1 MLIKVHL
8 QKNNTVIITAPDGSV
23 YPHRLNLDAT
33 KEDKAKMFEAMG
45 LDLMMILNDPD
56 QPKAEIVVDPSMAH
70 TPQAATNKATEDN
83 PPEAKQG
90 VEGALRGFME
100 SLMPGSSVIL
110 NKLQDISSDSE

>member
-33 KEDKAKMFEAMG
+33 KEDKAKMFEAVGM
-45 LDLMMILNDPD
+45 DIMMILADPD
-56 QPKAEIVVDPSMAH
+56 MPKEEMVADASMGH
-70 TPQAATNKATEDN
+70 TPKAATNKATEN
-83 PPEAKQG
+83 LPPQASQG

-100 SLMPGSSVIL
+100 QVMPGSSMIL
-110 NKLQDISSDSE
+110 NKLQDMSSDDE